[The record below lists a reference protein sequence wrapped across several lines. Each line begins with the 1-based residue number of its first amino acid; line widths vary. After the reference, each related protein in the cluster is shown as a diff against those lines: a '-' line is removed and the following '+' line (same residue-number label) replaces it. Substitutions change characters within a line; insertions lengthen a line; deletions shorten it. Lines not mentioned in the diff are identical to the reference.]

1 MKAPAPSNPI
11 PADGARSAC
20 GVSAGVDGGVG
31 TRGRRSRLEPLH
43 LALLGAVMIASGSL
57 VLMAGATGAQTPG
70 TDSDAYFGLRREM
83 VETQIRQRGITER
96 DMLAALEEVP
106 RHRFVPESVGRLAYE
121 DAPVS
126 FAPGQNLSQAYVSAR
141 MISLLDLDGDETVLE
156 IGTGSGYDAALLS
169 RLADKVYT
177 VEIDRE
183 LGENARKKLG
193 ELGYDNVEVRI
204 GDGYRGWP
212 EAAPF
217 DAILLT
223 AAPQRVPE
231 PLFQQ
236 LKIGGRMVIAVGY
249 QLHQDLKVITR
260 TGKNSRESKRVSL
273 ISLTPMTGEVTR
285 EPGD

>member
-1 MKAPAPSNPI
+1 MKAPATSHLNPEI
-11 PADGARSAC
+11 AENSAR
-20 GVSAGVDGGVG
+20 GVSAEVDGGVG
-31 TRGRRSRLEPLH
+31 PRGRRGRFEPLR
-43 LALLGAVMIASGSL
+43 LAVLCAMMIASGSL
-57 VLMAGATGAQTPG
+57 VMMAGATEAQTPSK
-70 TDSDAYFGLRREM
+70 DSDVYFSLRREM

-96 DMLAALEEVP
+96 DMLSALEEVP

-141 MISLLDLDGDETVLE
+141 MISLLNLDGDETVLE